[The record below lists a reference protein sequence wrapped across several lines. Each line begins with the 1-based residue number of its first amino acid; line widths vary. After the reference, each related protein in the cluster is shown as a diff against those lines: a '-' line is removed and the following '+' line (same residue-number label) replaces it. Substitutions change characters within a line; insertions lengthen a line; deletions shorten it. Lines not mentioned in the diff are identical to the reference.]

1 MRRTLAAALVCL
13 ALVAAACG
21 DDDEG
26 GGDTTTT
33 AAAETT
39 TTAEGGEAT
48 TTTAAEDG
56 GDGGG
61 EAATEITIGEDG
73 RLQPITECEGEN
85 VASED
90 GSVTET
96 TVNVAALNYDVKPLA
111 DIGFSASDRSFTETM
126 ATFLEG
132 ATPDGVCGRTLDVQ
146 RIEYDVIR
154 GEFGQACIQ
163 ATEDRRNLAVV
174 SVASQNS
181 TCLTDAGTVVITGG
195 DWTEEGIAATNGLLF
210 NRNPSADDAYRAT
223 LQWAETSGQLGGKV
237 GVFYGGI
244 DELATRAMEAIIQPT
259 LDELGV
265 DYIAYRTDYSGPSDP
280 QGNAVILAAASD
292 FAAQGVDT
300 VLSFVQNTNIVALQ
314 LELDAQ
320 GARPQ
325 FISFPIGGNTANTLF
340 AKNFGAV
347 EVSDGAQF
355 VGQTIAPNELDD
367 SNPIT
372 ASCHEEWTEI
382 TGEVVEPGTYD
393 YVIVMFACI
402 TADQL
407 IAGMSAAG
415 GELNAET
422 LAAALET
429 LPAHGSPPYLGDVV
443 WTPENHHGGT
453 EFTVLTYRAA
463 TETLESSGETFVV
476 ED

>member
-1 MRRTLAAALVCL
+1 MARLAAG
-13 ALVAAACG
+13 CG
-21 DDDEG
+21 DDDSG

-48 TTTAAEDG
+48 TTAAEDG
-56 GDGGG
+56 GA

-73 RLQPITECEGEN
+73 RLQPITECVGEN

-132 ATPDGVCGRTLDVQ
+132 ATPDGVCGRMLDVQ
-146 RIEYDVIR
+146 RVEYDVIR

-163 ATEDRRNLAVV
+163 VTEDRRNLAVV

-181 TCLTDAGTVVITGG
+181 TCITDAGTVVITGG

-265 DYIAYRTDYSGPSDP
+265 DYTAYRTDYSGPSDP
-280 QGNAVILAAASD
+280 QGNTVILAAASD

-347 EVSDGAQF
+347 ERARRPRPHHRLVPRRVDRDHRRGGRARHVRLRHRDVRLHHRRPVDRRHVGSGWRAERGDTRRSARDPAGAR
-355 VGQTIAPNELDD
+355 VAAVPRRRGVDAGEPPRRHRVHGADLPGRHRDPRELGRD
-367 SNPIT
+367 
-372 ASCHEEWTEI
+372 
-382 TGEVVEPGTYD
+382 
-393 YVIVMFACI
+393 
-402 TADQL
+402 L
-407 IAGMSAAG
+407 R
-415 GELNAET
+415 
-422 LAAALET
+422 
-429 LPAHGSPPYLGDVV
+429 
-443 WTPENHHGGT
+443 GGT
-453 EFTVLTYRAA
+453 LIV
-463 TETLESSGETFVV
+463 SGSAG
-476 ED
+476 